1 LPGSCWT
8 KVVARIAAAFAA
20 VLLALPVHAQVD
32 QGRALAA
39 IEACEDLGEALA
51 KAQGPQSAPRLA
63 QGDYSDEFQ
72 RALDTSIA
80 GEGVQTPAGMALLI
94 DLQREAG
101 ALVRAYLLLGI
112 KANALSSDLSGEQ
125 AARNFLT
132 FLPEMAALYDYR
144 LRIGSLISQSAAA
157 LPGPMPDPRISVAVA
172 AIAMEQEKV
181 LLSAIAVS
189 SDPQIDPDWRAERVK
204 VLSEAVPG
212 FTALLGRKK
221 AQEIADTAL
230 IAARAEQDPRV
241 ALQLKDFA
249 LALLR

>member
-1 LPGSCWT
+1 M
-8 KVVARIAAAFAA
+8 F
-20 VLLALPVHAQVD
+20 LALPAKAQVD

-39 IEACEDLGEALA
+39 IEAGQDIAEAIA
-51 KAQGPQSAPRLA
+51 KATSPQSAPRL
-63 QGDYSDEFQ
+63 SDGNFSDDFQ
-72 RALDTSIA
+72 KALDLSLA
-80 GEGVQTPAGMALLI
+80 GAGAQSPAGMALLI

-112 KANALSSDLSGEQ
+112 DANSLSSDLSGEQ
-125 AARNFLT
+125 AARNFLM
-132 FLPEMAALYDYR
+132 FLPELAALYDYR
-144 LRIGSLISQSAAA
+144 LKIGALISQSAAA
-157 LPGPMPDPRISVAVA
+157 LPGPEPDPRISVAVA

-189 SDPQIDPDWRAERVK
+189 SDPQIDAAWRAGRVK
-204 VLSEAVPG
+204 VLSDAVPG

-230 IAARAEQDPRV
+230 VAARAEQDPQV

>member
-1 LPGSCWT
+1 MT
-8 KVVARIAAAFAA
+8 AM
-20 VLLALPVHAQVD
+20 LLALPAHAQVD

-39 IEACEDLGEALA
+39 IEACQDLGEALA
-51 KAQGPQSAPRLA
+51 KAQSPQSAPRVTG
-63 QGDYSDEFQ
+63 GDYSDEFAK
-72 RALDTSIA
+72 ALDTSFA
-80 GEGVQTPAGMALLI
+80 GEGPQSPAGMAMLI

-125 AARNFLT
+125 AARNFLA

-144 LRIGSLISQSAAA
+144 IRVGSLISQSAAA
-157 LPGPMPDPRISVAVA
+157 LPGPVADPRISVAVA

-189 SDPQIDPDWRAERVK
+189 SDQQIDPEWRAQRMM

-212 FTALLGRKK
+212 FTELLGRKK

-230 IAARAEQDPRV
+230 VAARAEQDPRV